1 MASASNSTDSATAN
15 QQLIG
20 AAQQDSLEL
29 FDIAIKRKA
38 QINFQDGVH
47 STALHYA
54 CQCGS
59 PLVLEQL
66 LLKMPE
72 NLVYIKNVQGN
83 TPLHCLLDGRHSEE
97 KTMKMMDML
106 LKHNPLILT
115 RNKDGMTCVDLAQGN
130 LKNIL
135 QRYAQANQRK
145 KSKNNS
151 FIDKRDIDVDDNNDD

>member
-1 MASASNSTDSATAN
+1 MASNSTESATAN

-29 FDIAIKRKA
+29 LDIALKRKA
-38 QINFQDGVH
+38 QVNYIDGVKN
-47 STALHYA
+47 TALHYA

-83 TPLHCLLDGRHSEE
+83 TPLHLALDSKCSDEL
-97 KTMKMMDML
+97 KLKLVALL

-115 RNKDGMTCVDLAQGN
+115 RNKDGMTCVDLASGE
-130 LKNIL
+130 LKEIL
-135 QRYAQANQRK
+135 QRHADNNQRSPK
-145 KSKNNS
+145 KKKKNN
-151 FIDKRDIDVDDNNDD
+151 FIDRKDVDVDDDDDK